1 MKESLEIISCKGLE
15 IILIIEVLCILVHS
29 RMENQMVL
37 EKKPGQMVQYMKDSL
52 KMGKSMEK
60 EFTNGY
66 KDVLIMENG

>member
-1 MKESLEIISCKGLE
+1 
-15 IILIIEVLCILVHS
+15 
-29 RMENQMVL
+29 L